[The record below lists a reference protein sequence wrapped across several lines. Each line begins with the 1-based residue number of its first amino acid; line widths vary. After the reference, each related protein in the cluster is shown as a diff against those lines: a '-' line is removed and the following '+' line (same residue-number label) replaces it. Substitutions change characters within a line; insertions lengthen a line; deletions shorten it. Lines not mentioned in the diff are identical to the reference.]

1 MPTMRSL
8 TVIAVVLAAALPA
21 AAVPALAQGGAAGGA
36 PAAVESDARWLPW
49 MGCWRLGEEQFE
61 QAPDGSELPGP
72 MFVCLSPAAEG
83 ARMTARAGDEVLVE
97 RTLVADGVRR
107 EVSDGECRG
116 WERRDWSADGRRLFT
131 SAEIRCGDDDA
142 PIARSGMSLLSNA
155 STWVDAQIV
164 DVEGQQ
170 HLEIRRYNPAPHAES
185 GAAESAARFDDI
197 RQARR
202 ESASPP
208 GLAAVREAAATADPR
223 VVEAMLTETEP
234 RLQIDRDTLVELDD
248 AGIDSGVI
256 DLLVALAYPDRFVVE
271 RRRSGRSG
279 GGWSSTGGGFGYDPF
294 SYGAAYPYYMTP
306 FGYYGYMRYGGLYGG
321 PFSPYYGY
329 PRFGG
334 GGNPFIELG
343 GDQLPR
349 GGAVKGLGYT
359 RVRQRTAVENL
370 GAAVPAG
377 GATGGSSTG
386 GSSTARRRGGGSTP
400 TPTVGSSGGGGGA
413 TRGGYSGRS
422 GGTSSSGGSR
432 GGGSSSSGG
441 GRTAVPRR

>member
-1 MPTMRSL
+1 MRRPI
-8 TVIAVVLAAALPA
+8 VIATFLAVALPAAALPA
-21 AAVPALAQGGAAGGA
+21 LAEGAAGGA
-36 PAAVESDARWLPW
+36 AQSAVEPDARWLPW

-83 ARMTARAGDEVLVE
+83 ARMTARAGDEVFVE
-97 RTLVADGVRR
+97 RTLVANGVRR

-142 PIARSGMSLLSNA
+142 PIARSGMSLLSNT
-155 STWVDAQIV
+155 STWVDIQV
-164 DVEGQQ
+164 VEVEGQQ
-170 HLEIRRYNPAPHAES
+170 HLEIRRYNPAPNAES
-185 GAAESAARFDDI
+185 GTDESAARFDDI

-208 GLAAVREAAATADPR
+208 RLAAVREAAATADPR
-223 VVEAMLTETEP
+223 VVEALLTETEP
-234 RLQIDRDTLVELDD
+234 RLQIDRDMLVELDD

-256 DLLVALAYPDRFVVE
+256 DLLVALAYPERFVVE
-271 RRRSGRSG
+271 RRRSGSSG
-279 GGWSSTGGGFGYDPF
+279 GGWSSTGGGFAYDPF

-321 PFSPYYGY
+321 GYSPYYGY
-329 PRFGG
+329 PAFG
-334 GGNPFIELG
+334 GGNPFIQLG
-343 GDQLPR
+343 GGDGAPR

-359 RVRQRTAVENL
+359 RVRERTAVENL
-370 GAAVPAG
+370 GGVVPAG
-377 GATGGSSTG
+377 GATG

-400 TPTVGSSGGGGGA
+400 TVGSSGGGGA

-422 GGTSSSGGSR
+422 GGGASS

>member
-1 MPTMRSL
+1 MRRAI
-8 TVIAVVLAAALPA
+8 VIATFLAVAPLAAALPA
-21 AAVPALAQGGAAGGA
+21 TAPGAAGGGA
-36 PAAVESDARWLPW
+36 QSAVEPDARWLPW

-83 ARMTARAGDEVLVE
+83 ARMTARAGDEVFME

-131 SAEIRCGDDDA
+131 SAEILCGDDDA
-142 PIARSGMSLLSNA
+142 PVARSGISLLSDT
-155 STWVDAQIV
+155 STWVDIQV
-164 DVEGQQ
+164 VEVEGQQ
-170 HLEIRRYNPAPHAES
+170 HLEIRRYNPAPNADS
-185 GAAESAARFDDI
+185 DESAARFDDV

-202 ESASPP
+202 EGASPP

-271 RRRSGRSG
+271 RRRSGSSG
-279 GGWSSTGGGFGYDPF
+279 GGWSSTGGGFAYDPF
-294 SYGAAYPYYMTP
+294 SYGAAFPYYMTP
-306 FGYYGYMRYGGLYGG
+306 FGYYGYSRYGGLYGG
-321 PFSPYYGY
+321 GYSPYYGY
-329 PRFGG
+329 PYFGG
-334 GGNPFIELG
+334 GGSPFIELG
-343 GDQLPR
+343 GDQAPR

-359 RVRQRTAVENL
+359 RVRQRTAVDNI
-370 GAAVPAG
+370 GSAVPAG
-377 GATGGSSTG
+377 GATGGSST
-386 GSSTARRRGGGSTP
+386 ARRRGGGGGGTP
-400 TPTVGSSGGGGGA
+400 SVGSSSGGGGA
-413 TRGGYSGRS
+413 TRGGYTGRS
-422 GGTSSSGGSR
+422 GGGSSSGTPRSGGSR
-432 GGGSSSSGG
+432 GGSSSSGG
-441 GRTAVPRR
+441 GRSAVPRR

>member
-36 PAAVESDARWLPW
+36 PAAVEPDARWLPW

-155 STWVDAQIV
+155 STWVDTQIV

-234 RLQIDRDTLVELDD
+234 RLQIRPRH
-248 AGIDSGVI
+248 ARG
-256 DLLVALAYPDRFVVE
+256 A
-271 RRRSGRSG
+271 RRCGHRLRRHRSPGRSRLPG
-279 GGWSSTGGGFGYDPF
+279 FASSSNG
-294 SYGAAYPYYMTP
+294 GAAAAP
-306 FGYYGYMRYGGLYGG
+306 
-321 PFSPYYGY
+321 
-329 PRFGG
+329 
-334 GGNPFIELG
+334 
-343 GDQLPR
+343 
-349 GGAVKGLGYT
+349 GAAGAARAAASATT
-359 RVRQRTAVENL
+359 RSRTA
-370 GAAVPAG
+370 P
-377 GATGGSSTG
+377 
-386 GSSTARRRGGGSTP
+386 R
-400 TPTVGSSGGGGGA
+400 
-413 TRGGYSGRS
+413 TR
-422 GGTSSSGGSR
+422 T
-432 GGGSSSSGG
+432 
-441 GRTAVPRR
+441 T

>member
-1 MPTMRSL
+1 MPTMRRAI
-8 TVIAVVLAAALPA
+8 VIATFLAVALPA
-21 AAVPALAQGGAAGGA
+21 AAIPAPAEGAAGGGA
-36 PAAVESDARWLPW
+36 QSAFEADARWLPW
-49 MGCWRLGEEQFE
+49 MGCWRLGEEQIE

-83 ARMTARAGDEVLVE
+83 ARMTARAGDEVFME

-142 PIARSGMSLLSNA
+142 PIARSGISLLSDR
-155 STWVDAQIV
+155 STWVDLQV
-164 DVEGQQ
+164 VEVEGQK
-170 HLEIRRYNPAPHAES
+170 HLEIRRYNPAPNAES
-185 GAAESAARFDDI
+185 ESAEMAARFDDI

-202 ESASPP
+202 ETGSPP

-223 VVEAMLTETEP
+223 VVEAMLTETQP

-248 AGIDSGVI
+248 AGIDAGVI

-271 RRRSGRSG
+271 RRRSGSSG
-279 GGWSSTGGGFGYDPF
+279 GGWSSTGGGFAYDPY

-306 FGYYGYMRYGGLYGG
+306 FGYYGYSRYGGLYGG
-321 PFSPYYGY
+321 AYSPYYGY
-329 PRFGG
+329 PLYGG
-334 GGNPFIELG
+334 AGSPFIELG
-343 GDQLPR
+343 GDQAPR

-359 RVRQRTAVENL
+359 RVRQRTAVDNI

-377 GATGGSSTG
+377 ATG
-386 GSSTARRRGGGSTP
+386 GSSTARRRGGTG
-400 TPTVGSSGGGGGA
+400 TPTVGSSSGRGGGA
-413 TRGGYSGRS
+413 TRGGYTARS
-422 GGTSSSGGSR
+422 GGGSSSGGSRGGGSR

-441 GRTAVPRR
+441 GRSAVPRR